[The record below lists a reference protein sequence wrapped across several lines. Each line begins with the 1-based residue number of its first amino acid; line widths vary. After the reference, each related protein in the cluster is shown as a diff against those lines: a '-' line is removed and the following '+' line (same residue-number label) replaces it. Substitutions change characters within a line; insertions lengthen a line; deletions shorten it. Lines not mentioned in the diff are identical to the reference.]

1 MSTRLVLLRHA
12 ESEWNAAGVFQ
23 GQGGV
28 GLSPRGHRQAEAVAR
43 AIADR
48 FHDVTRLVRSD
59 LQRCAQTAAP
69 VVALLGVPELADER
83 WREVDVGSWTGRP
96 WAEVEATDPNGL
108 DAWRQLRD
116 TPGSD
121 RERFG
126 DFLARLR
133 AALADAVESAEGTVV
148 VVTHGGCIRS
158 LLADLLGLADAR
170 LLGRAENG
178 ALTLMELDGARRRL
192 VRFNDDAHLL
202 GVAV

>member
-43 AIADR
+43 AIAER
-48 FHDVTRLVRSD
+48 FRDVTRLVRSD
-59 LQRCAQTAAP
+59 LERCAETAAP
-69 VVALLGVPELADER
+69 AVALLGVSEVADGR

-96 WAEVEATDPNGL
+96 WAEVEATDPDGL

-126 DFLARLR
+126 DFLARLH
-133 AALADAVESAEGTVV
+133 AALADAVEGAAGTVV
-148 VVTHGGCIRS
+148 VVTHGGCIRA
-158 LLADLLGLADAR
+158 LLADLLGLPDAR
-170 LLGRAENG
+170 LLGRAQNA
-178 ALTLMELDGARRRL
+178 ALTVLELDGPRRRL
-192 VRFNDDAHLL
+192 ERYNDDAHLL
-202 GVAV
+202 GVPA